1 MIAYFASLNPTAL
14 MNSVP
19 GGVAQGLIWGIMA
32 LGIYLTF
39 RVLNIADMTCDG
51 SFALGGCVGV
61 ILIVNGW
68 NPELVLILSF
78 AAGVLAGLVTG
89 FLSTVLGIPDILA
102 GILTQISLYSIN
114 LNILGKSN
122 QTIPVTKVTL
132 YFTSNINY
140 LTRTILITLAVDA
153 VIIAAY
159 YWFMG
164 TELGSSIR
172 STGINPQMSRAQG
185 INTNRTKVLALA
197 IGNGLIALSGGI
209 LAQYQGFADVK
220 MGQGAIVI
228 GLAAVII
235 GEVLGAAFLGK
246 RQNFLSKLIF
256 TVIGGVIYYL
266 VYVFV
271 IWMKFP
277 TDDMKLLTAVVV
289 AIFLAVPNLQA
300 SRQTSFRALARRNR
314 ALAAAGAS
322 GKNSDAPAGS
332 GAGGG
337 SSAPAA
343 GGTGRTAQADPAP
356 AGAAGSGAGRGTS
369 APAGAAGGASASDAK
384 GTGKEEQ

>member
-1 MIAYFASLNPTAL
+1 MIAYFSSLNPTAL
-14 MNSVP
+14 LNSAP

-61 ILIVNGW
+61 MLIVNGW
-68 NPELVLILSF
+68 NPELVLVISF

-89 FLSTVLGIPDILA
+89 FLSTVLGIPDILS

-114 LNILGKSN
+114 LNIMGKSN

-132 YFTSNINY
+132 HITSNINY
-140 LTRTILITLAVDA
+140 LTRTILITLGIDA
-153 VIIAAY
+153 VIILVY

-172 STGINPQMSRAQG
+172 STGINPNMSRAQG

-197 IGNGLIALSGGI
+197 VGNGLIALSGGL
-209 LAQYQGFADVK
+209 LAEYQGFADVK

-235 GEVLGAAFLGK
+235 GEVLGSAFLGK
-246 RQNFLSKLIF
+246 HQNFMTKLIF

-314 ALAAAGAS
+314 ALEAS
-322 GKNSDAPAGS
+322 GGFAGEHNNIPAVSSGPEGAAEAASGS
-332 GAGGG
+332 GA
-337 SSAPAA
+337 A
-343 GGTGRTAQADPAP
+343 GE
-356 AGAAGSGAGRGTS
+356 GSGD
-369 APAGAAGGASASDAK
+369 GATEPSGS
-384 GTGKEEQ
+384 GKEV